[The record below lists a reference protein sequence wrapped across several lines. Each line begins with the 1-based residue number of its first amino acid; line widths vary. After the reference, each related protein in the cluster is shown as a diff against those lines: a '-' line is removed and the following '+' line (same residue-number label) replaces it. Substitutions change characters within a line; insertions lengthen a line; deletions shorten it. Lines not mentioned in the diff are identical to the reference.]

1 MLVKINVAYCLCQS
15 MNSFK
20 RNTVIFALTGAI
32 IGSMVGLL
40 EYFYRLKTND
50 DPQALLPLLARASFA
65 GITIILSVALFEA
78 IFSSFFRKKSFIFIV
93 FFRSIAYT
101 VLLTGCLFLSNFF
114 WFFYSGYPVLAQ
126 LSLYVGDTTY
136 LVNMATALSFIVL
149 AMGFYQINTLHRKGE
164 LFNFIIGKYHKPK
177 EDERIFCFVDLIGS
191 TTIAEK
197 LGHLR
202 FADFLKD
209 YYSDITTAIKRTNAQ
224 IYQYIGD
231 EIVLSWSY
239 EEGLKDNRVVNCYF
253 FMKDLIEEK
262 KHRYIDKYGFYP
274 KFKAGLHGG
283 KVTVTWVGELKKEI
297 VYIGDVLNTT
307 SRIQEQCKRLSK
319 EFLISGNLLD
329 HIENLEPVRAT
340 FVESIVPRG
349 KEKSIKLYSL
359 ERSDQQA

>member
-1 MLVKINVAYCLCQS
+1 

-20 RNTVIFALTGAI
+20 RNTVIFALTGAT

-65 GITIILSVALFEA
+65 GITIILSVAIFEA
-78 IFSSFFRKKSFIFIV
+78 LFSSFFRKKSFVFIV

-101 VLLTGCLFLSNFF
+101 ILLTGCLFLSNFF
-114 WFFYSGYPVLAQ
+114 WFLYNGYPVLAQ
-126 LSLYVGDTTY
+126 LSLYFGDTTY
-136 LVNMATALSFIVL
+136 LFNMATALSFIVL

-164 LFNFIIGKYHKPK
+164 LFNFIIGRYHTPM
-177 EDERIFCFVDLIGS
+177 EVERIFCFIDLKGS

-197 LGHLR
+197 LGHLK

-209 YYSDITTAIKRTNAQ
+209 YYSDITAAIKKTNAQ

-231 EIVLSWSY
+231 EIVLNWSY
-239 EEGLKDNRVVNCYF
+239 EQGLKENRMVNCYF
-253 FMKDLIEEK
+253 FMKGLIEQK
-262 KHRYIDKYGFYP
+262 KDRYLNKYGFYP
-274 KFKAGLHGG
+274 EFKAGLHGG

-297 VYIGDVLNTT
+297 VYIGDVLNTA
-307 SRIQEQCKRLSK
+307 SRIQAECNRLSK
-319 EFLISGNLLD
+319 DFLISGDLLE
-329 HIENLEPVRAT
+329 HLKSLSNIQAT

-349 KEKSIKLYSL
+349 KEKSIRLYSIEQTDNQEKSSL
-359 ERSDQQA
+359 KIRKHEL